1 MVTSI
6 TATQVRN
13 EFADIINRAVYNDE
27 EFIVE
32 KQGKPVV
39 KIIRVSDSVLDRRAT
54 TFQPPVFAMGGTKK
68 IITRNDIYE

>member
-1 MVTSI
+1 MITSI

-13 EFADIINRAVYNDE
+13 EFADIINRAVYNNE

-39 KIIRVSDSVLDRRAT
+39 KIVKISESTVT
-54 TFQPPVFAMGGTKK
+54 QENPFFQPPVFAMGGTEK
-68 IITRNDIYE
+68 ILTREDIYE

>member
-1 MVTSI
+1 MTTNI

-13 EFADIINRAVYNDE
+13 EFADIINRAVYNNE

-39 KIIRVSDSVLDRRAT
+39 KITGYQIKTKKKKTQKFA
-54 TFQPPVFAMGGTKK
+54 PPMYDMGGSKTMY
-68 IITRNDIYE
+68 TREDMYE